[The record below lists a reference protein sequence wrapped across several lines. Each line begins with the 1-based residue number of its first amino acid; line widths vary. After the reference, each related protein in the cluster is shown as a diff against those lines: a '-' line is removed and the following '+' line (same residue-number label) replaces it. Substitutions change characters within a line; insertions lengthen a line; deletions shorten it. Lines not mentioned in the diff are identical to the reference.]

1 MFPDKEFF
9 KNYTQQ
15 QGIPWRE
22 KNILSE
28 YLQTQILLILS
39 LSSFNSSLSFLGGTC
54 LRFVH
59 NINRFSE
66 DLDFD
71 LLENEKFNIEKME
84 NEIKFE
90 LELRGFS
97 LDTKIKK
104 TEVIYIIFFKFRS
117 VLQEFGFNVSKDE
130 KVLVKFEIDFN
141 PLKNIKT
148 ETKFIDSY
156 NERFPLLSNTLST
169 IFAQKVL
176 AITFRPYQKGRD
188 FYDLVWFLARKDIE
202 PNYEILKEKGLKIEN
217 RKELVSYLQ
226 EQAEK
231 TDLKQAV
238 KDVERFLFY
247 PQQAQWILKLPEYLK
262 SF

>member
-226 EQAEK
+226 EQAKK